1 MSDFKDQ
8 EEFDDKEDSKLKF
21 VDLPPVEQGT
31 MAEKLV
37 DWGVHLKPVVKR
49 WKRWRLVTTGCT
61 IVLMLFL
68 VLTSLPSSRQW
79 LYGLSILPTST
90 SDSTKSTTILPYDT
104 QGRII
109 ITNGHTWEVAPRAT
123 SGNTPIDTPITPGP
137 VPDNTPCPAPV
148 VQDTSS
154 QVGTGPVRLTGF
166 SGPYAR
172 VHLSQSI
179 PVPAFPSLY
188 GFPVPI
194 QIEVPATFK
203 DQIMLGGQEMS
214 NGLDVAFGYD
224 TYGLQT
230 PTIVL
235 DPHLQDGQSYT
246 MLIGGSYKKV
256 WNITLFLPASDCYM
270 LRASWSEGQLITNFL
285 AGR

>member
-8 EEFDDKEDSKLKF
+8 AEFENEEDSELKF

-37 DWGVHLKPVVKR
+37 GWGVRLKPIVKR
-49 WKRWRLVTTGCT
+49 WRRWRVVTTTCT
-61 IVLMLFL
+61 IVMILFL
-68 VLTSLPSSRQW
+68 VLTSLPSPRQW
-79 LYGLSILPTST
+79 LYGLAFLPTST
-90 SDSTKSTTILPYDT
+90 PDSTDSTTTLPFDS
-104 QGRII
+104 QGRL

-123 SGNTPIDTPITPGP
+123 SGNTPVDTPITPGP
-137 VPDNTPCPAPV
+137 VPANTPCPAPV
-148 VQDTSS
+148 VLDTSS

-194 QIEVPATFK
+194 QVEVPATFK
-203 DQIMLGGQEMS
+203 DQIMLDGQEMS

-224 TYGLQT
+224 LYGPQT

-235 DPHLQDGQSYT
+235 DPQSQDEQPYT
-246 MLIGGSYKKV
+246 ILMNGSYKKV
-256 WNITLFLPASDCYM
+256 WSITLFLPASDCYI

>member
-8 EEFDDKEDSKLKF
+8 EEFENEEDSELKF

-37 DWGVHLKPVVKR
+37 DWGTQLKPVVKR
-49 WKRWRLVTTGCT
+49 WRRWRVVTTTCT
-61 IVLMLFL
+61 IVMIVFL
-68 VLTSLPSSRQW
+68 VLTSLPSPRQW
-79 LYGLSILPTST
+79 LYGLAILPTST
-90 SDSTKSTTILPYDT
+90 PDSTTILRYDA
-104 QGRII
+104 QGKLI
-109 ITNGHTWEVAPRAT
+109 ITNGHTWEVAPQAT
-123 SGNTPIDTPITPGP
+123 AGNMPVNTPITPGP

-203 DQIMLGGQEMS
+203 DQIMLDGQEMS

-224 TYGLQT
+224 RYGPQT
-230 PTIVL
+230 PTIML
-235 DPHLQDGQSYT
+235 DPQSQGEQPYT
-246 MLIGGSYKKV
+246 ILIDDSYKKV
-256 WNITLFLPASDCYM
+256 WGITLFLPASDCYT
-270 LRASWSEGQLITNFL
+270 LRASWSDGQLITNFL